1 MSHEIRTPMNGI
13 IGMTQIALKNG
24 QSEEVRLDCL
34 KKVESSSKYLLG
46 ILNDVLDMSKIESGK
61 MKLVKDDFRL
71 DQMISELYP
80 LLEAKFEEKSQH
92 YHEQVQLKHKWFH
105 GDSLRISQ
113 VLVNLLSNAMKYSGN
128 NTDISL
134 IVTETELK
142 DGMSELY
149 FAVKDHGIGVSEED
163 RQRIFYSFEQVDRS
177 VVGQQ
182 GTGLGLAISNR
193 LVHIMGGSISL
204 DSQIGQGSVFS
215 FRIQLKSVK
224 EREQEKETFREE
236 KDFSG
241 VRVLVAE
248 DNPLNM
254 EILQYILEDMG
265 MKVDNAYDGKEA
277 ADKFR
282 ISKAGYYDLI
292 IMDIMM
298 PVMGGLEATHMIR
311 TMDHPDSD
319 KVPIIA
325 ISANAF
331 DEDIRRSLASG
342 MKCPSF
348 KAY

>member
-1 MSHEIRTPMNGI
+1 MESQSLCQIMDSIPGQSFFMGIDEEILKKEEERKLFWEIGIIIQNRINRDRHDQFAQAKSDFLAHMSHEIRTPMNGI

-236 KDFSG
+236 KRF
-241 VRVLVAE
+241 
-248 DNPLNM
+248 
-254 EILQYILEDMG
+254 
-265 MKVDNAYDGKEA
+265 
-277 ADKFR
+277 FR
-282 ISKAGYYDLI
+282 
-292 IMDIMM
+292 
-298 PVMGGLEATHMIR
+298 R
-311 TMDHPDSD
+311 TG
-319 KVPIIA
+319 A
-325 ISANAF
+325 CC
-331 DEDIRRSLASG
+331 RG
-342 MKCPSF
+342 
-348 KAY
+348 